1 MASIS
6 SRDRKLL
13 EQLVRDCI
21 IYGLDEHES
30 MAYMKKRAG
39 GIPFSRSYY
48 YVIKK
53 RVSEKESSTLQ
64 DRLTEHIRVGF
75 ALNHFNYI
83 RSIEYIQKILFQTL
97 VDECSKTPE
106 HRNLFAISRV
116 SANMIQTVQFLRQ
129 LNIDTPFVNR
139 MKAELDKVKEYKRL
153 DSHTVG
159 WPESA
164 LVFDPKSI
172 ARILTEASLG
182 RENEDDD
189 TPVVE

>member
-1 MASIS
+1 MATVHVNKRWDHANSFH
-6 SRDRKLL
+6 L
-13 EQLVRDCI
+13 EDIVLQYSQLTCKTLILKYRARSEIQLVRDCI
-21 IYGLDEHES
+21 IYGLNEHES

-53 RVSEKESSTLQ
+53 RVSEKESSTSE

-106 HRNLFAISRV
+106 HRNLFAISLG
-116 SANMIQTVQFLRQ
+116 FL
-129 LNIDTPFVNR
+129 
-139 MKAELDKVKEYKRL
+139 
-153 DSHTVG
+153 
-159 WPESA
+159 
-164 LVFDPKSI
+164 
-172 ARILTEASLG
+172 LT
-182 RENEDDD
+182 
-189 TPVVE
+189 